1 MTDQNRALARR
12 WFEEV
17 WNQRREAT
25 IDELA
30 DPTALIHG
38 LGEGGRDLIGP
49 EGFRP
54 FFRAFSAAFPD
65 FRVAVDDVLADGDQT
80 ATRITFTGTHT
91 GNGLGIPPT
100 GRRVRSTGI
109 IICRWRNGRIIE
121 GWNEFDAAGMM
132 QQLQPPPGN
141 LKLRA

>member
-1 MTDQNRALARR
+1 MTEQNRALARR

-17 WNQRREAT
+17 WNQRRETT

-30 DPTALIHG
+30 DPQAVIHG
-38 LGEGGRDLIGP
+38 LSEGGRQLVGP
-49 EGFRP
+49 EGFRA
-54 FFRAFSAAFPD
+54 FYRGFTAAFSD
-65 FRVAVDDVLADGDQT
+65 FYVTVDDVLADGDKT
-80 ATRITFTGTHT
+80 ATRVTFTGTHT
-91 GNGLGIPPT
+91 GEGIGIPPT
-100 GRRVRSTGI
+100 GRRVQATGI

-132 QQLQPPPGN
+132 QQLQPPATP